1 MNRLKEYQ
9 INALKQIFKDID
21 GELYLFGSK
30 VDLNRK
36 GGDVDILLI
45 CPNNEN
51 ANLKTQLKLTRS
63 YQQIVDEQIDIQ
75 ILPTEDNMS
84 KEQKIFFNFI
94 EKQRLFL

>member
-9 INALKQIFKDID
+9 INALKQIFKDIE

-30 VDLNRK
+30 VDINRK

-45 CPNNEN
+45 SPNKEN
-51 ANLKTQLKLTRS
+51 TNLKTQLNLTRS
-63 YQQIVDEQIDIQ
+63 YQQIVDERIDIQ